1 MPDAYQPAY
10 MQYVGLDTVFA
21 WIKRSLRHR
30 SDIERK
36 NGCQF
41 YPLSQILFECP
52 MSHTIIPL
60 SAQLYTAK
68 TSVLF

>member
-10 MQYVGLDTVFA
+10 MQYLGLDTVFA
-21 WIKRSLRHR
+21 RSKRSLRHR

-41 YPLSQILFECP
+41 YPLLQILFE
-52 MSHTIIPL
+52 
-60 SAQLYTAK
+60 
-68 TSVLF
+68 